1 MQIARGA
8 EAVITKDGNAVT
20 KERISK
26 GYRLKEIDEKLR
38 KRRTSMEAR
47 LLREARRS
55 GVATP
60 QILEEDKFSLKM
72 AFIDGKKI
80 KDILN
85 KSNCNKICAEI
96 GASVA
101 KLHTYDII
109 HGDLTT
115 SNMILV
121 KDDTNDNQRIP
132 PISICLIDFG
142 LGFISKREEDKAID
156 LHVLRE
162 TLESTHFDVLEEA
175 WTAIMA
181 AYKKHCEGGG
191 KVIKALLS
199 VEKRGRYVKDR

>member
-115 SNMILV
+115 SNMIF
-121 KDDTNDNQRIP
+121 RIENRK
-132 PISICLIDFG
+132 IAIYFIDFG

-175 WTAIMA
+175 WAAIMA